1 MARRGQASPP
11 EVVETGAEHR
21 HFSRGWGYHGGM
33 RSAALIVLLWA
44 AAPGALQTPAV
55 QPKPCATPEYRQFD
69 FWIGAW
75 EVRGP
80 KGTVVG
86 TNRIEPIENGCALQ
100 ENWTATGGIT
110 GRSINA
116 YSNVDRQWHQ
126 AWIGS
131 GGQFLHLVGGLRGQ
145 EMVLE
150 GQSMDVKSRPTL
162 ERITWTPQPDGRV
175 RQLWQQSTDGG
186 KTWST
191 SFDGMYVRK

>member
-1 MARRGQASPP
+1 MP
-11 EVVETGAEHR
+11 
-21 HFSRGWGYHGGM
+21 GM
-33 RSAALIVLLWA
+33 RTASLMLMFCAVVA
-44 AAPGALQTPAV
+44 AAPQTPAT

-69 FWIGAW
+69 FWLGDW

-80 KGTVVG
+80 KGAVVG
-86 TNRIEPIENGCALQ
+86 TNRIESIENGCALQ
-100 ENWTATGGIT
+100 ENWIAAGGIT

-116 YSNVDRQWHQ
+116 YSNADHQWHQ

-131 GGQFLHLVGGLRGQ
+131 GGQFLHLVGGWRGK

-150 GQSMDVKSRPTL
+150 GTSLDAKARPTI

-186 KTWST
+186 KTWTT